1 MRWSISLPPYSFSQ
15 DITDT
20 HLRPYRPSSRSQV
33 IIFFIPPCW
42 ETRICVGDRQR
53 SVLATCTTTT
63 SWCCIDSALLTY
75 RIISGCRFFFCMSGR
90 TGADVSTS
98 PAIHQLSIWWWVF
111 IVYPIRK
118 LVLRENYAWGA
129 GTSRK
134 WFDMSWPPASTR
146 LYTLLHKIAVS
157 GKLLSP
163 PAFRL
168 GARNGRRRGVASP
181 LTRFPSSKICS
192 LWQAQ

>member
-1 MRWSISLPPYSFSQ
+1 MGWWSTTERAS
-15 DITDT
+15 
-20 HLRPYRPSSRSQV
+20 HLRHHDFVVLYRLSFTNISYNQWLQ
-33 IIFFIPPCW
+33 IF
-42 ETRICVGDRQR
+42 
-53 SVLATCTTTT
+53 
-63 SWCCIDSALLTY
+63 
-75 RIISGCRFFFCMSGR
+75 FFFCMSGR

-168 GARNGRRRGVASP
+168 GARKDRRRGVASP
-181 LTRFPSSKICS
+181 LTRFPSSKIYS